1 MTPHADLHSGL
12 APPAPM
18 AIPLKDPAARLFVLS
33 RLIAALEEF
42 DGNHFEELAAAGL
55 SPVFA
60 ERLRGLAFTD
70 AARLVRSPHFKV
82 GIVVDWA
89 SGEVA
94 LEREAALRAEQ
105 AMFERFVRYGASTS
119 LLRRLFKAQAW
130 RVRKF
135 ADLLEDSH
143 RRRPGNVALPDTGTR
158 EDIGLAW
165 HELTAL
171 YPDDLRRRYLALH
184 ERFPG
189 IPLTALEK
197 VVQRVQGTKPGTHPP
212 SRRKKT

>member
-1 MTPHADLHSGL
+1 MTVHANLHGSQ
-12 APPAPM
+12 APPAPL

-60 ERLRGLAFTD
+60 ERLRGMAFTD
-70 AARLVRSPHFKV
+70 AARLVRSPHFKLA
-82 GIVVDWA
+82 IVVDWT
-89 SGEVA
+89 SGELA

-105 AMFERFVRYGASTS
+105 ALFERFVRHGASTQ

-135 ADLLEDSH
+135 ASLLEDAH
-143 RRRPGNVALPDTGTR
+143 RRRPGHVPLPDADTR
-158 EDIGLAW
+158 DDIGQAW

-171 YPDDLRRRYLALH
+171 CPDDLRRRYLALH
-184 ERFPG
+184 DRFPR

-197 VVQRVQGTKPGTHPP
+197 VVQRVEGTKPGTDPP